1 MPPSARELAA
11 NLERIAADLRD
22 RCGELR
28 FGAPVAFTY
37 NPLGY
42 AWEAHRAFLRMART
56 APRVLFVGMN
66 PGPFG
71 MAQTGVP
78 FGEVASVTGFLG
90 IDARHARIGAPP
102 RMHPKRPVEG
112 FACARS
118 EVSGARVWSWARERF
133 GTPRAFFREAFVWN
147 WCPLAFMAA
156 SGANLTPDRLPR
168 TGANARAARELEDA
182 CDEALGAAIAALGPA
197 HVVGFGAF
205 AAKRAQ
211 AVIDAMRDAGGAR
224 GTGAATAARGRVA
237 PGNLPPVLQV
247 LHPSPAS
254 PAANRGWAPQVDRA
268 LAPILPA
275 CASRCSMSSDSA
287 PASSRAGSARA
298 SRRSRSARAASA
310 R

>member
-1 MPPSARELAA
+1 MPARAREPAA
-11 NLERIAADLRD
+11 ALERIAAELRD
-22 RCGELR
+22 RCGSVR

-37 NPLGY
+37 NPLDY
-42 AWEAHRAFLRMART
+42 AWDAHRAFLRMARP

-78 FGEVASVTGFLG
+78 FGEVVSVTGFLG
-90 IDARHARIGAPP
+90 IDARVARIGAPA

-112 FACARS
+112 FACERS
-118 EVSGARVWSWARERF
+118 EVSGARVWNWARERF
-133 GTPRAFFREAFVWN
+133 GTREAFFSEAFVWN
-147 WCPLAFMAA
+147 WCPLSFMAE
-156 SGANLTPDRLPR
+156 SGANLTPDKLPR
-168 TGANARAARELEDA
+168 TGRNAATARALEHA
-182 CDEALGAAIAALGPA
+182 CDDALGQAILALQPA

-205 AAKRAQ
+205 AAKRAE
-211 AVIDAMRDAGGAR
+211 AVIDALR
-224 GTGAATAARGRVA
+224 GESA
-237 PGNLPPVLQV
+237 PSAPLPAVLQV

-275 CASRCSMSSDSA
+275 CASPSSTSSGSRR
-287 PASSRAGSARA
+287 ASSRGESARG
-298 SRRSRSARAASA
+298 SRNSPAPRAASG

>member
-1 MPPSARELAA
+1 V
-11 NLERIAADLRD
+11 
-22 RCGELR
+22 R

-37 NPLGY
+37 NPLDY
-42 AWEAHRAFLRMART
+42 AWDAHRAFLRMARP

-90 IDARHARIGAPP
+90 IDARVARIGAPA

-112 FACARS
+112 FACERS
-118 EVSGARVWSWARERF
+118 EVSGARVWNWARERF
-133 GTPRAFFREAFVWN
+133 GTREAFFSEAFVWN
-147 WCPLAFMAA
+147 WCPLSFMAE
-156 SGANLTPDRLPR
+156 SGANLTPDKLPR
-168 TGANARAARELEDA
+168 TGRNAATARALEHA
-182 CDEALGAAIAALGPA
+182 CDDALGQAILALRPA

-205 AAKRAQ
+205 AAKRAE
-211 AVIDAMRDAGGAR
+211 AVIDALRGGS
-224 GTGAATAARGRVA
+224 A
-237 PGNLPPVLQV
+237 PSAPLPAVLQV

-275 CASRCSMSSDSA
+275 CASPSSTSSVSRR
-287 PASSRAGSARA
+287 ASSRGGSARG
-298 SRRSRSARAASA
+298 SRSSPAPRAASA

>member
-1 MPPSARELAA
+1 V
-11 NLERIAADLRD
+11 
-22 RCGELR
+22 R
-28 FGAPVAFTY
+28 FGAPVAFIY
-37 NPLGY
+37 NPLDY
-42 AWEAHRAFLRMART
+42 AWDAHRAFLRMARP

-90 IDARHARIGAPP
+90 IDARVARIGAPA

-118 EVSGARVWSWARERF
+118 EVSGARVWNWARERF
-133 GTPRAFFREAFVWN
+133 GTREAFFREAFVWN
-147 WCPLAFMAA
+147 WCPLSFMAE
-156 SGANLTPDRLPR
+156 SGANLTPDKLPR
-168 TGANARAARELEDA
+168 TGRNAAAARALEHA
-182 CDEALGAAIAALGPA
+182 CDDALGQAILALQPA

-205 AAKRAQ
+205 AAKRAE
-211 AVIDAMRDAGGAR
+211 AVIDALR
-224 GTGAATAARGRVA
+224 GESA
-237 PGNLPPVLQV
+237 PSAPLPAVLQV

-268 LAPILPA
+268 LAPILPS
-275 CASRCSMSSDSA
+275 CASPSSTSSGSRR
-287 PASSRAGSARA
+287 ASSRGESARG
-298 SRRSRSARAASA
+298 SRNSPAPRAASG